1 LANNNNN
8 NNSNG
13 EDDDF
18 KKMLEGFENLKT
30 ENTKAVSE
38 LRQRLLAQ
46 KNPQDIQQK
55 EMLEKYFLSL
65 PPEKQQEIMKAKNHY
80 NEIYLSYVERQCK
93 ALSSKLYRERN
104 KKFNEA
110 MEPLLQAHSK
120 NTRKQKINA
129 ALAATVERSSRNVLK
144 KTKADERK
152 FLEVLRISGENTR
165 KGESSVAKTTAKIQ
179 HLLPTRLE
187 LEAPPV
193 RLAIEAPPTPPLIDT
208 GDEPPA
214 PIDTEDIDEFCQ
226 GAEEIRRRRY
236 DDDDDEDD
244 DAMDTSGGGGT
255 GGDNNAGSS
264 APANN
269 TSGGSGSSGGS
280 GNNRNDNT
288 RRVLQHYEDCFRG
301 IRKTERLLESFPK
314 KLAELVFDGNTEC
327 INVFLKAVELSRFNE
342 NTDGTHCC
350 ILPKGETGPTSQCHN
365 HPTKSTQEFLLG
377 FCQQHTQELLK

>member
-1 LANNNNN
+1 
-8 NNSNG
+8 
-13 EDDDF
+13 
-18 KKMLEGFENLKT
+18 
-30 ENTKAVSE
+30 
-38 LRQRLLAQ
+38 
-46 KNPQDIQQK
+46 
-55 EMLEKYFLSL
+55 
-65 PPEKQQEIMKAKNHY
+65 
-80 NEIYLSYVERQCK
+80 
-93 ALSSKLYRERN
+93 
-104 KKFNEA
+104 

-165 KGESSVAKTTAKIQ
+165 KGERSVAKTTAKLQ

-187 LEAPPV
+187 LEAPSV

-236 DDDDDEDD
+236 DDDDEDD

-264 APANN
+264 APA
-269 TSGGSGSSGGS
+269 T
-280 GNNRNDNT
+280 
-288 RRVLQHYEDCFRG
+288 L
-301 IRKTERLLESFPK
+301 
-314 KLAELVFDGNTEC
+314 
-327 INVFLKAVELSRFNE
+327 LSR
-342 NTDGTHCC
+342 CC
-350 ILPKGETGPTSQCHN
+350 RSAAGASSDCDSSLILWLTVLFCKAATPTLR
-365 HPTKSTQEFLLG
+365 PL
-377 FCQQHTQELLK
+377 